1 MRTPTP
7 AQLLEVWE
15 RAADAPVAAGC
26 LALLAAC
33 CEGCSDESLASL
45 PLGRRDALLLDLRAR
60 LFGAQLCGVVDCPA
74 CGTTVEAELGC
85 DELLARAGSPFSS
98 PSALEHCSSAHGL
111 RVRFRVPD
119 SNDLLAIENCSGP
132 AAARQILLERCVLG
146 VEGGRGR
153 PGPDALPPALQA
165 EIAQAM
171 AAADPH
177 ADLQLVL
184 ACPQCAHRWQPV
196 FDIARFLWQELHAWA
211 LRTLRDVDTL
221 AQAYHWAE
229 ADILALS
236 PRRRQAYLEL
246 CLS

>member
-15 RAADAPVAAGC
+15 RGADAPVAAGC
-26 LALLAAC
+26 IALLAIC
-33 CEGCSDESLASL
+33 CEGSSGESLASL
-45 PLGRRDALLLDLRAR
+45 PLGRRDALLLELRAR
-60 LFGAQLCGVVDCPA
+60 LFGTQLCGVVDCPA
-74 CGTTVEAELGC
+74 CGTTVEANLGC
-85 DELLARAGSPFSS
+85 DELLAQAGAPFS
-98 PSALEHCSSAHGL
+98 PPAALEHCSPAHGL

-119 SNDLLAIENCSGP
+119 SNDLLALEACAAP
-132 AAARQILLERCVLG
+132 AAARRLLLERCILA
-146 VEGGRGR
+146 VEGRGDHHR
-153 PGPDALPPALQA
+153 PDALPPALEE

-211 LRTLRDVDTL
+211 LRMLRDVDTL
-221 AQAYHWAE
+221 AQAYHWNE
-229 ADILALS
+229 ADILGLS

-246 CLS
+246 CLP